1 MKVIIFDAGPII
13 NFSIN
18 GMLDILENLKNSF
31 DGKFIITEAVK
42 KEVVDH
48 PINVPRFE
56 LGALRVQA
64 LIDKNILE
72 LPSSMNIKS
81 ETINKETQRIMS
93 IANYYIF
100 SRESWINILS
110 EGEASCLAL
119 SNELTKQNIENI
131 IAIDER
137 TTRILAEKPENLKKL
152 MEDRLHTN
160 VKAQLSNLQEF
171 ANFRFVRSTELVYI
185 AYKKGL
191 LNLQGKKALEAAL
204 YATKFKGSSITF
216 EEIDELKKLN

>member
-18 GMLDILENLKNSF
+18 GILDILENLKNSF
-31 DGKFIITEAVK
+31 EGKFIITEAVK

-64 LIDKNILE
+64 LIDKNVLE

-81 ETINKETQRIMS
+81 ETINKETRRIMS
-93 IANYYIF
+93 IANHYIF

-152 MEDRLHTN
+152 MEDRLHAN

-216 EEIDELKKLN
+216 EEIDELKRL